1 MGPTTSQ
8 AASLC
13 VNRRLGTAC
22 SGFTDRTGW
31 SATLGNE
38 SAQRLAVSR
47 VHCSGPATASMFIVI
62 IDDEES
68 VRTGLRRLCVSLGL
82 RATVYASGSE
92 FLDSLAAGVTLPH
105 CLLLDAHMPHMSGL
119 EVQRHLVDAGLTVPT
134 IVYTADDAPEAEAR
148 YVAAGVSAYLRK
160 PIAGDEL
167 LTAIEQVMT
176 RTLPTVVDQRPTADP
191 P

>member
-1 MGPTTSQ
+1 M
-8 AASLC
+8 L
-13 VNRRLGTAC
+13 
-22 SGFTDRTGW
+22 
-31 SATLGNE
+31 
-38 SAQRLAVSR
+38 
-47 VHCSGPATASMFIVI
+47 IVI

-82 RATVYASGSE
+82 RASVYASGRE
-92 FLDSLAAGVTLPH
+92 FLDSLAAGAAPPH

-119 EVQRHLVDAGLTVPT
+119 EVQRHLVDAGLNVPT

-167 LTAIEQVMT
+167 LTAIERVMT
-176 RTLPTVVDQRPTADP
+176 QTPPTAGDHRPTAAP
-191 P
+191 PSQV

>member
-1 MGPTTSQ
+1 
-8 AASLC
+8 
-13 VNRRLGTAC
+13 
-22 SGFTDRTGW
+22 
-31 SATLGNE
+31 
-38 SAQRLAVSR
+38 
-47 VHCSGPATASMFIVI
+47 MFIVI

-82 RATVYASGSE
+82 RASVYASGRE
-92 FLDSLAAGVTLPH
+92 FLDSLAAGAAPPH

-119 EVQRHLVDAGLTVPT
+119 EVQRHLVDAGLNVPT

-167 LTAIEQVMT
+167 LTAIERVMT
-176 RTLPTVVDQRPTADP
+176 QTPPTAGDHRPTAAP
-191 P
+191 PSQV

>member
-1 MGPTTSQ
+1 M
-8 AASLC
+8 L
-13 VNRRLGTAC
+13 
-22 SGFTDRTGW
+22 
-31 SATLGNE
+31 
-38 SAQRLAVSR
+38 
-47 VHCSGPATASMFIVI
+47 IVI
-62 IDDEES
+62 VDDEES

-82 RATVYASGSE
+82 GATVYASGRE
-92 FLDSLAAGVTLPH
+92 FLDSLAAGAAPPH

-119 EVQRHLVDAGLTVPT
+119 ELQRQLVDAGLKIPT

-176 RTLPTVVDQRPTADP
+176 QALPPAVDQRPAAAP
-191 P
+191 PPY